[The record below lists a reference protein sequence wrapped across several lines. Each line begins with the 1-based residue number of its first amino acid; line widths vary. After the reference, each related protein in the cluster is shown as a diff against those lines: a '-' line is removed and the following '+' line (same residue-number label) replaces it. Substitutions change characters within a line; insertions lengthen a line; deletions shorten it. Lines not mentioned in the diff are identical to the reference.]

1 MLPPGGHHAKPR
13 PAAVREISKD
23 RSGPLRR
30 GLLARCAVLDRGA
43 RVRPGIESDLEGA
56 RHGREMSVPWLR

>member
-1 MLPPGGHHAKPR
+1 MLPPGGHHSKPR
-13 PAAVREISKD
+13 PAVVREISSG

-30 GLLARCAVLDRGA
+30 GLLARCAVLDRA
-43 RVRPGIESDLEGA
+43 PAYDPGIESDLEGA